1 MSKELEHNKYVKKG
15 IEHINNHK
23 VLKISE
29 SFNEIERIKSEKL
42 SIDTSVIEQNPH
54 QKLLIGGLKEIY
66 KKYYTINNYSA
77 TDIMQPLNNYKKNL
91 KTSLKL
97 IQSIYYITTQAVKSC
112 LFIKIWS

>member
-42 SIDTSVIEQNPH
+42 SIDTSVIEHKSTSEAVNRRF
-54 QKLLIGGLKEIY
+54 KR
-66 KKYYTINNYSA
+66 
-77 TDIMQPLNNYKKNL
+77 NL
-91 KTSLKL
+91 
-97 IQSIYYITTQAVKSC
+97 
-112 LFIKIWS
+112 